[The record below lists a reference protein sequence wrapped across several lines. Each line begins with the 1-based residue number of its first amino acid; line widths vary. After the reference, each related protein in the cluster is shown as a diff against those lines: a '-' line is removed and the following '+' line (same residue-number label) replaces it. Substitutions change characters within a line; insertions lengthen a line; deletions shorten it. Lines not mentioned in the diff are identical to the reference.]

1 MNQERLMQVLVGPV
15 VSEKSTLAGELA
27 RQVVFEVL
35 PNATKPEIR
44 KAVEQ
49 LFEVKVDQVR
59 VLNRAGKTKR
69 FGRMTGRRKGV
80 RKAYVRLAEGYDI
93 DFGAGA

>member
-27 RQVVFEVL
+27 RQVVFVVL
-35 PNATKPEIR
+35 PDATKPEIR

-49 LFEVKVDQVR
+49 LFEVKVEQVR
-59 VLNRAGKTKR
+59 VLNRAGKVKR
-69 FGRMTGRRKGV
+69 FGRMSGRRKGV